1 MKLMAFYSLG
11 IYIRLSQAD
20 FDLAKKEGKTESESI
35 SHQRDLIQRYI
46 QSNPEFAGMPQQ
58 EFFDDGFSGT
68 NFDRPSFERMLDKIR
83 IGEINCV
90 IVKDFSRFGRNYIE
104 LGDYLERIFP
114 FLGVR
119 FISINDQYD
128 SNDYKGTT
136 GGLDVVMKNILY
148 DYYSK
153 DLSVKVS
160 TAKRAKMKRGE
171 YIGGHVPFGLRKHPS
186 IKNKLELDPE
196 AAGIVRHVF
205 ELAINGIKTAEIA
218 AQLNEEEV
226 VTPGAYFQKTHPD
239 TRKFRNTTEQM
250 SWNSTMVLKILQQE
264 MYYGA
269 VVGHKRKGTEVGWKH
284 SIAVPKDE
292 QVIVEGMHESI
303 VTKEEFLKANEVV
316 RKMKS
321 PSSRIAR
328 DYPLRTVAR
337 CAGCGRALQYY
348 PRLKRPYYLC
358 NSSKY
363 AVETVCCQEKMY
375 EDVINEAVW
384 QALQSLFALSDE
396 LSGRLKKKKAALGN
410 DQEAYRLSIAEMQRK
425 LTKLNTDKF
434 ANMDRY
440 MSGEMDKTVYLKLR
454 SEMDQQIASLSE
466 SITALERKLQAVQA
480 EASDEASTVLANIK
494 KYAGEKQLTN
504 EMVLAFIKKVLI
516 TDGEHIEI
524 QWNFSDVFL
533 QYLKTE

>member
-1 MKLMAFYSLG
+1 MAFYSLG
-11 IYIRLSQAD
+11 LYIRLSQAD
-20 FDLAKKEGKTESESI
+20 YDLAKKEGKTESESI
-35 SHQRDLIQRYI
+35 SHQRDLIQRFI
-46 QSNPEFAGMPQQ
+46 QRNPEFAGMPQQ
-58 EFFDDGFSGT
+58 EFFDDGYSGT

-83 IGEINCV
+83 SGEINCV

-186 IKNKLELDPE
+186 IKNRLEPDPE
-196 AAGIVRHVF
+196 AACIVRHIF
-205 ELAINGIKTAEIA
+205 ELAISGMKSSEIA
-218 AQLNEEEV
+218 AKLNEKSLI
-226 VTPGAYFQKTHPD
+226 TPGAYFQKTHPK

-284 SIAVPKDE
+284 SVAVPKEE
-292 QVIVEGMHESI
+292 QVIVEGMHEGI
-303 VTKEEFLKANEVV
+303 VTKEEFLKAGEVI
-316 RKMKS
+316 RKLKS
-321 PSSRIAR
+321 PAPRIPR

-337 CAGCGRALQYY
+337 CAGCGRSLQFY
-348 PRLKRPYYLC
+348 PRLKRPYFLC

-363 AVETVCCQEKMY
+363 AVDSVCCQEKMY
-375 EDVINEAVW
+375 EDEINEAVW
-384 QALQSLFALSDE
+384 QAIQSIFSLSDE
-396 LSGRLKKKKAALGN
+396 LSGRLKKKKVALGN
-410 DQEAYRLSIAEMQRK
+410 EQEAYQLAIAEMQRK
-425 LTKLNTDKF
+425 LTKLNLEKF

-440 MSGEMDKTVYLKLR
+440 MSGEMDKAVYLKQR
-454 SEMDQQIASLSE
+454 AEMDQQIANLSE
-466 SITALERKLQAVQA
+466 SIVDLEKKLQTMQT
-480 EASDEASTVLANIK
+480 EGSDEASTVLSNIK
-494 KYAGEKQLTN
+494 KYSAKKQLSN
-504 EMVLAFIKKVLI
+504 EMVLAFIKNVFI
-516 TDGEHIEI
+516 TDGQHIEI

>member
-1 MKLMAFYSLG
+1 MAFYSLG

-35 SHQRDLIQRYI
+35 SHQRDLIQRYV

-205 ELAINGIKTAEIA
+205 ELAINGMKTAEIA

-504 EMVLAFIKKVLI
+504 EMVLAFINKVLI
-516 TDGEHIEI
+516 TDGEHVEI

-533 QYLKTE
+533 QYLETE

>member
-1 MKLMAFYSLG
+1 
-11 IYIRLSQAD
+11 
-20 FDLAKKEGKTESESI
+20 
-35 SHQRDLIQRYI
+35 
-46 QSNPEFAGMPQQ
+46 
-58 EFFDDGFSGT
+58 
-68 NFDRPSFERMLDKIR
+68 
-83 IGEINCV
+83 
-90 IVKDFSRFGRNYIE
+90 
-104 LGDYLERIFP
+104 
-114 FLGVR
+114 
-119 FISINDQYD
+119 
-128 SNDYKGTT
+128 
-136 GGLDVVMKNILY
+136 
-148 DYYSK
+148 
-153 DLSVKVS
+153 
-160 TAKRAKMKRGE
+160 
-171 YIGGHVPFGLRKHPS
+171 
-186 IKNKLELDPE
+186 
-196 AAGIVRHVF
+196 
-205 ELAINGIKTAEIA
+205 
-218 AQLNEEEV
+218 
-226 VTPGAYFQKTHPD
+226 
-239 TRKFRNTTEQM
+239 
-250 SWNSTMVLKILQQE
+250 
-264 MYYGA
+264 
-269 VVGHKRKGTEVGWKH
+269 
-284 SIAVPKDE
+284 
-292 QVIVEGMHESI
+292 MHESI

>member
-1 MKLMAFYSLG
+1 
-11 IYIRLSQAD
+11 
-20 FDLAKKEGKTESESI
+20 
-35 SHQRDLIQRYI
+35 
-46 QSNPEFAGMPQQ
+46 
-58 EFFDDGFSGT
+58 
-68 NFDRPSFERMLDKIR
+68 
-83 IGEINCV
+83 
-90 IVKDFSRFGRNYIE
+90 
-104 LGDYLERIFP
+104 
-114 FLGVR
+114 
-119 FISINDQYD
+119 
-128 SNDYKGTT
+128 
-136 GGLDVVMKNILY
+136 
-148 DYYSK
+148 
-153 DLSVKVS
+153 
-160 TAKRAKMKRGE
+160 MKRGE

-205 ELAINGIKTAEIA
+205 ELAINGMKTAEIA

>member
-1 MKLMAFYSLG
+1 MALIKHIAIKNVSYSDALAYLKFEHDEFTNKPILDENGEMIRRQFVMLEGINCTPETYGSECTRLNRQYGKNNSREEIKAHHYIISFDPRDKEDNGLTPQRAQELG
-11 IYIRLSQAD
+11 M
-20 FDLAKKEGKTESESI
+20 
-35 SHQRDLIQRYI
+35 
-46 QSNPEFAGMPQQ
+46 EFARRHFPGHQIIVCTHT
-58 EFFDDGFSGT
+58 DGHNKAG
-68 NFDRPSFERMLDKIR
+68 
-83 IGEINCV
+83 
-90 IVKDFSRFGRNYIE
+90 
-104 LGDYLERIFP
+104 
-114 FLGVR
+114 
-119 FISINDQYD
+119 
-128 SNDYKGTT
+128 
-136 GGLDVVMKNILY
+136 NIH
-148 DYYSK
+148 
-153 DLSVKVS
+153 VH
-160 TAKRAKMKRGE
+160 KMKRGE

-205 ELAINGIKTAEIA
+205 ELAINGMKTAEIA

-384 QALQSLFALSDE
+384 QALQSLFALSNE